1 MEIKKVLVAQSC
13 LTLCTLMDCTPPVS
27 SIHRISQARTLEWVT
42 ILFSRGSSQPR
53 IKPGSPALQVD
64 SLPSEQAGK
73 PHIITTCDEFQHIL
87 IEGLQCLW
95 HCSKHC
101 GHGDKMTSISK
112 LPKLS
117 REQLRKKIKREHMT
131 SAQFSMKTQR
141 SEVGWVGGR
150 LKREGMYVFI

>member
-1 MEIKKVLVAQSC
+1 M
-13 LTLCTLMDCTPPVS
+13 TPWT
-27 SIHRISQARTLEWVT
+27 IAHQAPPSLGFPRQEHWNGLPF
-42 ILFSRGSSQPR
+42 FSPEDLPNLG
-53 IKPGSPALQVD
+53 IEPGSPALQVD
-64 SLPSEQAGK
+64 SLPSELAGK

-112 LPKLS
+112 LPKPS
-117 REQLRKKIKREHMT
+117 REQLRKKIKREHMS

-141 SEVGWVGGR
+141 S
-150 LKREGMYVFI
+150 GMG